1 MNNKRN
7 LRHYTVI
14 AWTVLMLAWI
24 IIGKFELV
32 SAQLLPAPWNVL
44 IALKEILFEGYGS
57 HTLLYHLMMSAYRI
71 LFSSF
76 LAIITAIP
84 LGLLSGYSARVR
96 AIVDSF
102 TQFYRPLPPLAYYTL
117 LILWFGIGELS
128 KVTLLYLA
136 AFAPIYL
143 ACVSSVNHIDQN
155 LILSAKTLGANSRDL
170 FFTIILPASAPEI
183 FVGVR
188 TAIGVAYTTLVSA
201 EMVAATSGIGWM
213 VIDASRYLN
222 VDVMFVGI
230 IIMGLTGVLLDT
242 LLIAIEKRV
251 LFWKYP
257 EKESEKRHSIR

>member
-102 TQFYRPLPPLAYYTL
+102 IQLYRPASAS
-117 LILWFGIGELS
+117 ILHIINFWFGIGELS
-128 KVTLLYLA
+128 KVTFTLSCRCSNLFSL
-136 AFAPIYL
+136 
-143 ACVSSVNHIDQN
+143 CTRTIDQN
-155 LILSAKTLGANSRDL
+155 LILSAKTLRCEFEIYFLPLSYPPVPRNFCRRTNS
-170 FFTIILPASAPEI
+170 
-183 FVGVR
+183 V
-188 TAIGVAYTTLVSA
+188 GVAYTT
-201 EMVAATSGIGWM
+201 
-213 VIDASRYLN
+213 
-222 VDVMFVGI
+222 
-230 IIMGLTGVLLDT
+230 
-242 LLIAIEKRV
+242 
-251 LFWKYP
+251 
-257 EKESEKRHSIR
+257 